1 VKRPDESQTEFAI
14 RMAREEAQR
23 EILAEVYL
31 AIESFSNTFGDPGD
45 VDPLHIRIRIAGMR
59 DALTIVARTQ
69 LTLRDQS

>member
-1 VKRPDESQTEFAI
+1 MRSNESQTEFAV
-14 RMAREEAQR
+14 RLVRKEAQR

-31 AIESFSNTFGDPGD
+31 AIESFSNIFGDPGD
-45 VDPLHIRIRIAGMR
+45 VDPLHVRIRIAGMR